1 MWGTAGLEVA
11 MPSSAEKSEE
21 DGKNTVLS
29 SVAVAQNLMFSI
41 FQPDISLLFRVIL
54 KFWKLFKFP
63 SDIKVPGLN
72 KQ

>member
-29 SVAVAQNLMFSI
+29 SVAVAQNLMDY
-41 FQPDISLLFRVIL
+41 QKCEGDC
-54 KFWKLFKFP
+54 
-63 SDIKVPGLN
+63 GLRGN
-72 KQ
+72 V

>member
-29 SVAVAQNLMFSI
+29 SVAVAQNLM
-41 FQPDISLLFRVIL
+41 ISLMKTLE
-54 KFWKLFKFP
+54 P
-63 SDIKVPGLN
+63 NSDK
-72 KQ
+72 

>member
-29 SVAVAQNLMFSI
+29 SVAVAQNLMFFPLRI
-41 FQPDISLLFRVIL
+41 FLVDP
-54 KFWKLFKFP
+54 W
-63 SDIKVPGLN
+63 
-72 KQ
+72 